1 LVFQQPFLF
10 TKEIRRCFMTIF
22 LSILLGIFFGFA
34 LQRVGA
40 TNPQNIINMMR
51 LKDLHLMKAIFFA
64 IGFSSILLF
73 FLMAVGI
80 IDVGHLS
87 VKSSYIGV
95 IAGGALLGLGFA
107 VAGYCP
113 GTGLTAL
120 ADGRKDALFFI
131 GGGLLGA
138 LIYTM
143 IYGSIK
149 GSWLFDKIAGGKV
162 MLATGSDKFQALLP
176 MIPGTLLAATI
187 GIIFMLIAWKL
198 PDKA

>member
-1 LVFQQPFLF
+1 
-10 TKEIRRCFMTIF
+10 MTIF

-64 IGFSSILLF
+64 IGISSTIL
-73 FLMAVGI
+73 FLLTSVGV
-80 IDVGHLS
+80 IDAGNLS

-95 IAGGALLGLGFA
+95 IVGGAMLGLGFA

-138 LIYTM
+138 LIYT
-143 IYGSIK
+143 INYGSIK
-149 GSWLFDKIAGGKV
+149 GSWLFNEIAGGKV

-187 GIIFMLIAWKL
+187 GAIFMLIAWKL

>member
-1 LVFQQPFLF
+1 
-10 TKEIRRCFMTIF
+10 MTIV
-22 LSILLGIFFGFA
+22 LAIIIGIFFGFA

-40 TNPQNIINMMR
+40 TNPQNIINMLR

-64 IGFSSILLF
+64 IGISSTVLF
-73 FLMAVGI
+73 LLMAASV
-80 IDVGHLS
+80 IDSGHLS

-113 GTGLTAL
+113 GTGLAAL
-120 ADGRKDALFFI
+120 ADGRKDALFFV

-138 LIYTM
+138 LIYTLV
-143 IYGSIK
+143 YGSIK
-149 GSWLFDKIAGGKV
+149 GTWLFNKIAGGKV
-162 MLATGSDKFQALLP
+162 MLAEGSDKFHALLP
-176 MIPGTLLAATI
+176 FIPGSLLAAAI
-187 GIIFMLIAWKL
+187 GITFMLIAWKL

>member
-1 LVFQQPFLF
+1 
-10 TKEIRRCFMTIF
+10 MTI
-22 LSILLGIFFGFA
+22 LLAILIGIFFGFA

-40 TNPQNIINMMR
+40 TNPQNIINMLR

-64 IGFSSILLF
+64 IGISSTLLF
-73 FLMAVGI
+73 VLMAAGV
-80 IDVGHLS
+80 IDAGHLS

-95 IAGGALLGLGFA
+95 IVGGALLGLGFA

-120 ADGRKDALFFI
+120 ADGRKDALFFV

-138 LIYTM
+138 LIYTLV
-143 IYGSIK
+143 YGSIK
-149 GSWLFDKIAGGKV
+149 GTGLFDKIAGGKV

-176 MIPGTLLAATI
+176 FIPGTALAAAI
-187 GIIFMLIAWKL
+187 GIAFMLIAWKL
-198 PDKA
+198 PDKV

>member
-1 LVFQQPFLF
+1 
-10 TKEIRRCFMTIF
+10 MTIV
-22 LSILLGIFFGFA
+22 LAIILGVFFGFA

-40 TNPQNIINMMR
+40 TNPQNIINMLR

-64 IGFSSILLF
+64 IGISSALLF
-73 FLMAVGI
+73 LLMTVGV
-80 IDVGHLS
+80 IDAGNLS

-95 IAGGALLGLGFA
+95 IVGGALLGLGFA

-138 LIYTM
+138 LIYTVV
-143 IYGSIK
+143 YGSIK
-149 GSWLFDKIAGGKV
+149 GTWLFDKIAGGKV
-162 MLATGSDKFQALLP
+162 MLATGADKFQALLP
-176 MIPGTLLAATI
+176 MIPGTLLAAVI
-187 GIIFMLIAWKL
+187 GGIFMIIAWKL
-198 PDKA
+198 PNKV

>member
-1 LVFQQPFLF
+1 LIP
-10 TKEIRRCFMTIF
+10 
-22 LSILLGIFFGFA
+22 
-34 LQRVGA
+34 VG
-40 TNPQNIINMMR
+40 
-51 LKDLHLMKAIFFA
+51 
-64 IGFSSILLF
+64 
-73 FLMAVGI
+73 V
-80 IDVGHLS
+80 IDAGHLS

-95 IAGGALLGLGFA
+95 IVGGALLGLGFA

-113 GTGLTAL
+113 GTSLTAL
-120 ADGRKDALFFI
+120 ADGRKDALFFV

-143 IYGSIK
+143 AYGSIK

-176 MIPGTLLAATI
+176 VIPGTLLAAAI
-187 GIIFMLIAWKL
+187 GVAFMLIAWKL

>member
-1 LVFQQPFLF
+1 
-10 TKEIRRCFMTIF
+10 MNIF
-22 LSILLGIFFGFA
+22 LAILLGIFFGFA

-51 LKDLHLMKAIFFA
+51 LKDLHLIKAIFFA
-64 IGFSSILLF
+64 IGISSILLF
-73 FLMAVGI
+73 ILMAAGI

-95 IAGGALLGLGFA
+95 IVGGALLGLGFA

-138 LIYTM
+138 LIYTV

-162 MLATGSDKFQALLP
+162 MLANGSDKFQALLP

-187 GIIFMLIAWKL
+187 GIVFMLIAWKL